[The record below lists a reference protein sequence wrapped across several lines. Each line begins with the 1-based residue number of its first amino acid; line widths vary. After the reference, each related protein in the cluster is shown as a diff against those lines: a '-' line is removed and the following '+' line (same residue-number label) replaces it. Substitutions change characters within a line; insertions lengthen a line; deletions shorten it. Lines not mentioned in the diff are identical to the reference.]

1 VRITIFP
8 AVAVLA
14 VLALPGMAAAQYIPR
29 DPVPNFAIPPL
40 IRGPQ
45 SGAVPT
51 IGTIPPLSLPS
62 IGLPLPSIGLPPS
75 PMFGVPQPPFV
86 YGGTGPGRHQ
96 RSHSNHSDNWNR
108 GRLGY
113 SAYPGWPVMVVM
125 TAPGFYGVPQVPAE
139 VAPASVP
146 APAPK
151 GSLLLHVQ
159 PAGAQVF
166 VDGYYAGTA
175 DDFDGNPGA
184 LVLDTGAHIIELD
197 DPSYQTVRFDV
208 RIDANQ
214 SIVYRRELT
223 PVTPTITAP
232 STAPTNSTPTPMYLI
247 PGCYLGNVP
256 PKDAGLPA
264 TCDPSRVIRL
274 K

>member
-1 VRITIFP
+1 VRTLVTRHSFL
-8 AVAVLA
+8 VTVLA
-14 VLALPGMAAAQYIPR
+14 LLALPGVASAQYVPR
-29 DPVPNFAIPPL
+29 DPVPNVPNFAIPPL

-51 IGTIPPLSLPS
+51 IGTIPPMSLPP

-75 PMFGVPQPPFV
+75 QMM
-86 YGGTGPGRHQ
+86 GPRHHQ
-96 RSHSNHSDNWNR
+96 RPHSNNWNR
-108 GRLGY
+108 GWPGY
-113 SAYPGWPVMVVM
+113 PAYPGWPVMVVM
-125 TAPGFYGVPQVPAE
+125 TPPGFYGVPQVPAE
-139 VAPASVP
+139 TALAPVSAPAPLP

-151 GSLLLHVQ
+151 GSLLLYVQ
-159 PAGAQVF
+159 PARAQVL
-166 VDGYYAGTA
+166 VDGYYAGTV

-197 DPSYQTVRFDV
+197 DPSYQSVRFDV

-214 SIVYRRELT
+214 SIVYRRELS
-223 PVTPTITAP
+223 PIIPAIAAP
-232 STAPTNSTPTPMYLI
+232 AVPISSTPAPMYLI

-264 TCDPSRVIRL
+264 TCDPSRAVRL

>member
-1 VRITIFP
+1 
-8 AVAVLA
+8 
-14 VLALPGMAAAQYIPR
+14 
-29 DPVPNFAIPPL
+29 
-40 IRGPQ
+40 
-45 SGAVPT
+45 
-51 IGTIPPLSLPS
+51 
-62 IGLPLPSIGLPPS
+62 
-75 PMFGVPQPPFV
+75 
-86 YGGTGPGRHQ
+86 
-96 RSHSNHSDNWNR
+96 
-108 GRLGY
+108 
-113 SAYPGWPVMVVM
+113 MVVM
-125 TAPGFYGVPQVPAE
+125 APGYYDVPQLPAE
-139 VAPASVP
+139 IVP

-151 GSLLLHVQ
+151 GSLLLQVQ
-159 PAGAQVF
+159 PARAQVF

-197 DPSYQTVRFDV
+197 DPAYDTVRFDV

-214 SIVYRRELT
+214 SIVYRRELVALA
-223 PVTPTITAP
+223 PAITAP
-232 STAPTNSTPTPMYLI
+232 SSSPNNSAPTPMYSI

>member
-1 VRITIFP
+1 VRITILR
-8 AVAVLA
+8 AVVL
-14 VLALPGMAAAQYIPR
+14 LASLAMPGIVSAQYVPR
-29 DPVPNFAIPPL
+29 DPLPNFAIPPL
-40 IRGPQ
+40 LRAPQ

-62 IGLPLPSIGLPPS
+62 IGLPLPTIGLPPTQ
-75 PMFGVPQPPFV
+75 MIR
-86 YGGTGPGRHQ
+86 TGPGRHQ
-96 RSHSNHSDNWNR
+96 RYSNNWN
-108 GRLGY
+108 GGWQGY
-113 SAYPGWPVMVVM
+113 SPYPAWPVMVVM
-125 TAPGFYGVPQVPAE
+125 TPPGFYDAPQVPAE
-139 VAPASVP
+139 AAP

-184 LVLDTGAHIIELD
+184 LVLETGAHIIELD
-197 DPSYQTVRFDV
+197 DPSYLNVRFDV

-214 SIVYRRELT
+214 SIVYRRELS
-223 PVTPTITAP
+223 PIGPAIMAP
-232 STAPTNSTPTPMYLI
+232 SAAPINSTPTPMYLI

-264 TCDPSRVIRL
+264 TCDPSRVVTL

>member
-1 VRITIFP
+1 
-8 AVAVLA
+8 
-14 VLALPGMAAAQYIPR
+14 MAAAQYIPR
-29 DPVPNFAIPPL
+29 DPFPNFAIPPL

-75 PMFGVPQPPFV
+75 PMIGVPQPAVV

-96 RSHSNHSDNWNR
+96 RFHSNNWNR
-108 GRLGY
+108 GWPGY

-125 TAPGFYGVPQVPAE
+125 TPPGFYGVPQVPTE
-139 VAPASVP
+139 VAPARVP

-159 PAGAQVF
+159 PASAQVF

-175 DDFDGNPGA
+175 DDFDGHPGA

-197 DPSYQTVRFDV
+197 DPSYQSVRFDV

-214 SIVYRRELT
+214 SIVYRRELS
-223 PVTPTITAP
+223 PISPAVTAP
-232 STAPTNSTPTPMYLI
+232 SAAPVNSTPTPMYLI

-256 PKDAGLPA
+256 PKDAGLPS

>member
-1 VRITIFP
+1 MRVTIFRAIAGP
-8 AVAVLA
+8 VLA
-14 VLALPGMAAAQYIPR
+14 VLAVPGIAAAQYIPR
-29 DPVPNFAIPPL
+29 DPLPNFAIPPL

-51 IGTIPPLSLPS
+51 IGTIPPMSTIPPMGLLS

-75 PMFGVPQPPFV
+75 PMIGAPQQVFG
-86 YGGTGPGRHQ
+86 YDEGRRGRHQ
-96 RSHSNHSDNWNR
+96 RTSSTFS
-108 GRLGY
+108 
-113 SAYPGWPVMVVM
+113 GWPVMVVM
-125 TAPGFYGVPQVPAE
+125 TPPGFYGVPQ
-139 VAPASVP
+139 APADAAPARVP
-146 APAPK
+146 APNPK

-159 PAGAQVF
+159 PAAAQVF

-184 LVLDTGAHIIELD
+184 LVLETGAHIIELD
-197 DPSYQTVRFDV
+197 DSSFESVRFDV

-214 SIVYRRELT
+214 SLVYRRELS
-223 PVTPTITAP
+223 PLNQPGIAP
-232 STAPTNSTPTPMYLI
+232 SAAPINSVPTPMYLI
-247 PGCYLGNVP
+247 PGCYLGNVL
-256 PKDAGLPA
+256 PKDAGLPS

>member
-1 VRITIFP
+1 MRINIFR

-14 VLALPGMAAAQYIPR
+14 VLGLPGMAAAQYIPR

-51 IGTIPPLSLPS
+51 IGTIPPMGLPS

-75 PMFGVPQPPFV
+75 PVGVPQPKFV
-86 YGGTGPGRHQ
+86 YGGTGPGPGRHQ
-96 RSHSNHSDNWNR
+96 QHSNNWNR
-108 GRLGY
+108 GYPGY
-113 SAYPGWPVMVVM
+113 STYPGYPGWPVLVVM
-125 TAPGFYGVPQVPAE
+125 TPPGFYGVPQVPAE
-139 VAPASVP
+139 VAPARVP
-146 APAPK
+146 PPAPK

-159 PAGAQVF
+159 PAAAQVF

-223 PVTPTITAP
+223 PLTPAITAP
-232 STAPTNSTPTPMYLI
+232 PAAPANYTPTPMYLI

>member
-1 VRITIFP
+1 VRVTILR
-8 AVAVLA
+8 VL
-14 VLALPGMAAAQYIPR
+14 VLLALIATPTLASAQYIAPT
-29 DPVPNFAIPPL
+29 PFPNFAIPPL

-45 SGAVPT
+45 SGAIPT

-62 IGLPLPSIGLPPS
+62 IGLPLPSIGLPPA
-75 PMFGVPQPPFV
+75 PVGAPPPKFID
-86 YGGTGPGRHQ
+86 GGRGPGRHP
-96 RSHSNHSDNWNR
+96 RHSNR
-108 GRLGY
+108 
-113 SAYPGWPVMVVM
+113 YPVWPVMVVM
-125 TAPGFYGVPQVPAE
+125 TPPGFYGSSQFPGEAAAAQVPTP
-139 VAPASVP
+139 APAP

-166 VDGYYAGTA
+166 VDGYFTGIA

-184 LVLDTGAHIIELD
+184 LVLETGAHIIELD
-197 DPSYQTVRFDV
+197 DPSYQSIRFDV

-214 SIVYRRELT
+214 SIVYRRELSPNAPAIAT
-223 PVTPTITAP
+223 PAAAP
-232 STAPTNSTPTPMYLI
+232 ISSAPTYLI

-264 TCDPSRVIRL
+264 TCDPSRAVRL